1 MPHKDYSPQ
10 RQYKRDGFKGVWNAS
25 LGHLQRWVADRRWA
39 LRRKFNP
46 QAKVYGR
53 KVRRIRAR
61 QQHDPQGW
69 PANAHIT
76 ELFNNDNGLHNHVH
90 VASTDRDALIAIG
103 NICVAKYGGAGMVRE
118 FPPFDPVE
126 CVHVAT
132 SWHYRDSSSPYT
144 PRTCANKGDGCAMD
158 LGFASRQTVG
168 NEIKDRYGADS
179 CDF

>member
-1 MPHKDYSPQ
+1 MSDGYSPQ
-10 RQYKRDGFKGVWNAS
+10 QAYHRGGFAEVWQQS
-25 LGHLQRWVADRRWA
+25 LGHLQRWVADRKWA

-46 QAKVYGR
+46 QSKVYGR
-53 KVRRIRAR
+53 KVRRIRKR
-61 QQHDPQGW
+61 QHNDPKGW
-69 PANAHIT
+69 PASMHIT

-90 VASTDRDALIAIG
+90 VASTERDKLIQIEKIA
-103 NICVAKYGGAGMVRE
+103 VSQYGGAGAVRE

-144 PRTCANKGDGCAMD
+144 LRTCANRGDGLAAD
-158 LGFASRQTVG
+158 NGFANRQAFG